1 MMTGPVVVGYDQ
13 TPHSDRALTIAARE
27 AAMRGAPLSI
37 VHAYFWLPPLDLAA
51 SPVTIPVVETEED
64 CRNVAEQL
72 VEAAAARILATHPG
86 VRVEARAVSG
96 HAAKALADASR
107 GAELL
112 VVGSRG
118 SGGFAGLLLGSVSLR
133 VLADACC
140 PVIVVHGD
148 DRPARDRVVA
158 AVDIDE
164 PCEDVFEF
172 AFIEAFRRGAELLVH
187 HVWDEP
193 WILTY
198 GEDTDVTAEVKAVEA
213 DCALR
218 LDSQVR
224 SWQARFPDVR
234 VTQRIG
240 TGPAATVLVEAAES
254 ADLIVLGGRRHGDGR
269 HGMKLG
275 PVATT
280 VLHHASCPVAVVPL
294 G

>member
-13 TPHSDRALTIAARE
+13 TPHSDRALAEAARE
-27 AAMRGAPLSI
+27 AAMRGTSLDI
-37 VHAYFWLPPLDLAA
+37 VHAYLWLPPMDLSAA
-51 SPVTIPVVETEED
+51 PVTLPSTESEED
-64 CRNVAEQL
+64 CRKAAEQAA
-72 VEAAAARILATHPG
+72 EAAAAVVRSSHPDLS
-86 VRVEARAVSG
+86 VEARAVAG

-107 GAELL
+107 GADLL

-118 SGGFAGLLLGSVSLR
+118 RGGFPGLLLGSVSLR

-140 PVIVVHGD
+140 PVVVVHGP
-148 DRPARDRVVA
+148 DRPARDLVVA

-172 AFIEAFRRGAELLVH
+172 AFIEASRRGATLTVH

-198 GEDTDVTAEVKAVEA
+198 GEDTDVTAEVAAVEA

-224 SWQARFPDVR
+224 SWHARFPEVQ
-234 VTQRIG
+234 VTQRVG
-240 TGPAATVLVEAAES
+240 TGPAATVLVEASES
-254 ADLIVLGGRRHGDGR
+254 ADLVVLGGRRHGDGR

-280 VLHHASCPVAVVPL
+280 VLHHAACPVAVVPL

>member
-13 TPHSDRALTIAARE
+13 TPHSERALAEAARE
-27 AAMRGAPLSI
+27 AAMRGTSLDI
-37 VHAYFWLPPLDLAA
+37 VHAYFWLPPMDLTA
-51 SPVTIPVVETEED
+51 SPVTPPAAESEED
-64 CRNVAEQL
+64 CRKAAEQ
-72 VEAAAARILATHPG
+72 VADEAAERIRSANPG
-86 VRVEARAVSG
+86 LHVEARAVAG

-118 SGGFAGLLLGSVSLR
+118 RGGFVGQLLGSVSLR

-140 PVIVVHGD
+140 PVIVVHGP
-148 DRPARDRVVA
+148 DRPARGLVVA

-172 AFIEAFRRGAELLVH
+172 AFIEASRRGATLTVH

-198 GEDTDVTAEVKAVEA
+198 GEDTDVTAEVAAVEA

-224 SWQARFPDVR
+224 SWHARFPEVQ
-234 VTQRIG
+234 VTQRVG
-240 TGPAATVLVEAAES
+240 TGPTATVLVEASGA
-254 ADLIVLGGRRHGDGR
+254 ADLVVLGGRRHGDGR

-280 VLHHASCPVAVVPL
+280 VLHHSTCPVAVVPL